1 MLSSCPTNEN
11 SLCDIICENS
21 FMILMVC
28 VDFKEDSEFLK
39 LLFRQLADDETD
51 DDKRRDLLLF
61 LKEFCTFSQTLA
73 QQNKEAFFKVCVAP
87 PCKPVI

>member
-1 MLSSCPTNEN
+1 M
-11 SLCDIICENS
+11 IS
-21 FMILMVC
+21 FY
-28 VDFKEDSEFLK
+28 FKEDSEFLK

-73 QQNKEAFFKVCVAP
+73 QQNKEAFFKVCFTLCMPFTLSCEYSVVLLLILSGDV
-87 PCKPVI
+87 KTV

>member
-1 MLSSCPTNEN
+1 MFSSDPSNEN
-11 SLCDIICENS
+11 SLCSTS
-21 FMILMVC
+21 FECSFVILMIFFY
-28 VDFKEDSEFLK
+28 FKEDSEFLK

-87 PCKPVI
+87 CKRVI

>member
-1 MLSSCPTNEN
+1 M
-11 SLCDIICENS
+11 I
-21 FMILMVC
+21 ILMISFY
-28 VDFKEDSEFLK
+28 FKEDSEFLK

-73 QQNKEAFFKVCVAP
+73 QQNKEAFFKVCLTLCMPFTLSWGQSVVLLLILSGDV
-87 PCKPVI
+87 KTV